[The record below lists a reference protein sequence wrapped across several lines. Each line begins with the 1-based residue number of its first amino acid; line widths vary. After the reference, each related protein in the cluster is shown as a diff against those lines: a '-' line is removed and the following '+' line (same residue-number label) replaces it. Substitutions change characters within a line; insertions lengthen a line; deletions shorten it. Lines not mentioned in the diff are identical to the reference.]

1 MASITISVQS
11 LINTAVY
18 NSYTVNNADTVG
30 TIRTAISTAEGYDAS
45 WFKLVYNN
53 ERLADGATLNDYSIP
68 NGATLRTANVI
79 ADLATRE
86 LRQDAKLALAS
97 LDRAASSRPSTLD
110 ITQLPTQ
117 YSGDTIVDNANA
129 GGLLLGRPWA

>member
-11 LINTAVY
+11 LLNTAVY
-18 NSYTVNNADTVG
+18 NSYTVNTTDTTDTV
-30 TIRTAISTAEGYDAS
+30 RSAIAVAEGYDAS
-45 WFKLVYNN
+45 WFKLVYNDQ
-53 ERLADGATLNDYSIP
+53 RLADGATINDYSIP

-110 ITQLPTQ
+110 ISQLPTQ
-117 YSGDTIVDNANA
+117 YSGDTIVDNANS

>member
-117 YSGDTIVDNANA
+117 YSGDTIVDNANS
-129 GGLLLGRPWA
+129 GGLLQGRPWA